1 MATGEQPTFAELM
14 ADAQRT
20 MLALDELS
28 GRDGSRA
35 TAAAVG
41 AGMRVYSQLRDFRQA
56 VRRTP
61 METSLLQAALDLL
74 RARLRFFGEAV

>member
-1 MATGEQPTFAELM
+1 MATGEEPSFVELM

-20 MLALDELS
+20 MLTLDGLS

-35 TAAAVG
+35 NGAAVS
-41 AGMRVYSQLRDFRQA
+41 AGMRVYAQLQDFQRT
-56 VRRTP
+56 VRMTP
-61 METSLLQAALDLL
+61 VETSLLQAALDLL